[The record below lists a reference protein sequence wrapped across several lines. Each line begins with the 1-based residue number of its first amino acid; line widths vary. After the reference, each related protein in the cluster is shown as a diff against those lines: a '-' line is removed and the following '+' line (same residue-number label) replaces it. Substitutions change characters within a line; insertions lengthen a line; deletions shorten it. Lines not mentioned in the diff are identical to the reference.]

1 MTCQTYQTKI
11 FRAANIKVL
20 QGTFVTTCKIHGE
33 KIENLNDMG
42 SLGRKENPQKKNRKP
57 QRHGQSTKER
67 QKREILAMKYIV
79 TRI

>member
-1 MTCQTYQTKI
+1 MQIIEKAREFQKNIYFWTYQTKI

-42 SLGRKENPQKKNRKP
+42 SLGRKENP
-57 QRHGQSTKER
+57 
-67 QKREILAMKYIV
+67 
-79 TRI
+79 